1 MKNTKFWLI
10 GVSIVLMITCSVVF
24 SQQQTNKNRAPQ
36 LTIDDLRDPNSIG
49 VDAAVPARP
58 ATRDNHKWQR
68 YSPEQLA
75 LSVELPGKPILLG
88 LSFEDHLASELSPV
102 KTYAYQSQEVS
113 VLIFRFVTKRSS
125 ITATDLRNLCAG
137 FLDGSAKRP
146 GVSDIKNVTIP
157 KDDSTVLLDSSFRE
171 GTVMFQTRGF
181 GHARGH
187 NLWLVAARY
196 AQSDESASAVAFRVI
211 NSVDI
216 P

>member
-1 MKNTKFWLI
+1 MNNTRLRI
-10 GVSIVLMITCSVVF
+10 IVIAIAWIVTCSPGF
-24 SQQQTNKNRAPQ
+24 SQQPTNKNKAPQ
-36 LTIDDLRDPNSIG
+36 LTTDDLRAPNSPAVG
-49 VDAAVPARP
+49 AAVPAIP
-58 ATRDNHKWQR
+58 VPRDNHKWQR

-102 KTYAYQSQEVS
+102 KTYTYQSEEVS
-113 VLIFRFVTKRSS
+113 VLIFRFATKCLS
-125 ITATDLRNLCAG
+125 ITAKDLRNFSAG
-137 FLDGSAKRP
+137 FLDGSSKRP
-146 GVSDIKNVTIP
+146 GVSDVQNLTIP

-181 GHARGH
+181 AHARGH
-187 NLWLVAARY
+187 DLWLVAARY
-196 AQSDESASAVAFRVI
+196 AQTDESARELAFRVI

>member
-1 MKNTKFWLI
+1 MNNTRSRII
-10 GVSIVLMITCSVVF
+10 GVAVALMITCLPVF
-24 SQQQTNKNRAPQ
+24 SQQPTNKNRAPQ
-36 LTIDDLRDPNSIG
+36 LTTDDLRAPNSPG
-49 VDAAVPARP
+49 VDAAVPERP
-58 ATRDNHKWQR
+58 VTRDNHKWQR

-75 LSVELPGKPILLG
+75 LSVELPGKPILLS

-102 KTYAYQSQEVS
+102 KTYAYNSEEVS
-113 VLIFRFVTKRSS
+113 VLIFRFVIKRGS
-125 ITATDLRNLCAG
+125 ITASDLRNLSAG

-146 GVSDIKNVTIP
+146 GVSDVQNVTIP

-171 GTVMFQTRGF
+171 GAVMFQTRGF
-181 GHARGH
+181 AHSRGH

-196 AQSDESASAVAFRVI
+196 AQSDESASAVAFRII

>member
-1 MKNTKFWLI
+1 MINTRLWLI
-10 GVSIVLMITCSVVF
+10 GVAIVLMLTCSAVF

-36 LTIDDLRDPNSIG
+36 LTTDDLGAANSSG
-49 VDAAVPARP
+49 VDAVVPKP
-58 ATRDNHKWQR
+58 ATRDNQKWQR

-88 LSFEDHLASELSPV
+88 LSFEDHIASELSPV

-113 VLIFRFVTKRSS
+113 VLIFLFVTKRGS
-125 ITATDLRNLCAG
+125 ITATGLRNLCAG

-146 GVSDIKNVTIP
+146 GVSDVRNVTIP

-181 GHARGH
+181 AYARGH

-196 AQSDESASAVAFRVI
+196 AQSDESASAVALRII